1 MISGPLTRKDRI
13 ASIDVLRG
21 LALFGIVIVNA
32 AYFGLPLSEVMNG
45 IDSTDPLADRITWVL
60 VKVFAEFKFIS
71 IFSLLF
77 GFGIA
82 MQRSRRLASGQ
93 DFAGF
98 GIRRMVILGLFAYMV
113 GVLVRDTVQ

>member
-21 LALFGIVIVNA
+21 LALFGILIVNA
-32 AYFGLPLSEVMNG
+32 AYFGLPLSEVMSG
-45 IDSTDPLADRITWVL
+45 IDSSDPVGDRITWVL

-77 GFGIA
+77 GFGLLFFCVKFFLCVKTNFRTTIHSPIA
-82 MQRSRRLASGQ
+82 SDTRAFSWA
-93 DFAGF
+93 
-98 GIRRMVILGLFAYMV
+98 V
-113 GVLVRDTVQ
+113 GR